1 MLQLVM
7 PLLSFLWGINRYSGL
22 HVKGNFSL
30 KILHIIDSGGLYG
43 AEVMLLNLAREQQL
57 LGMQPVIGSIGECG
71 IPDKGLEIAAKRAGI
86 PVKIFRMK
94 PGLSIQGIREVL
106 SYCHANGFHLMHCH
120 GYKGNIFFGFLPKR
134 IRKIPIITT
143 LHGWTSIPGFSKIY
157 IYEWL
162 DARSLQFFDAVVLVN
177 KNMLHHPRL
186 PKISQKKIFV
196 VNNGIPEQQDINM
209 VLDQE
214 LVDFCKE
221 GFILGSVGRYSREKG
236 FDILLKAL
244 QAFCNRG
251 LNVKLLLIG
260 EGSLRA
266 RLTELAATLGI
277 EKNVLFTGYRDRAEA
292 YMHLMNVYVISSFTE
307 GLPITLLEAMKA
319 KIPIVATTVGG
330 IPDVLEHEK
339 DALLV
344 PPQAIDKLVYA
355 IDLTRRNPQEAA
367 NRADLAYKKF
377 IHKYS
382 SRTMSL
388 SYNAVYHQLDLS
400 VNAARSHT

>member
-1 MLQLVM
+1 MGYQILRELGVVNDEEKKWDMMDEQ
-7 PLLSFLWGINRYSGL
+7 PTQ
-22 HVKGNFSL
+22 L

-57 LGMQPVIGSIGECG
+57 SGMTPVIGSIGECG
-71 IPDKGLEIAAKRAGI
+71 IPDKALEIAANRVGI
-86 PVKIFRMK
+86 PVKTFRMK
-94 PGLSIQGIREVL
+94 PGLSIQGIRKVL
-106 SYCHANGFHLMHCH
+106 SYCHTNGFHLMHCH
-120 GYKGNIFFGFLPKR
+120 GYKGNILFGFLPKR

-143 LHGWTSIPGFSKIY
+143 LHGWTSKPGFSKKY

-186 PKISQKKIFV
+186 PKISPKKIFV
-196 VNNGIPEQQDINM
+196 ANNGIPEQQDVDM

-221 GFILGSVGRYSREKG
+221 GFILGSIGRYSGEKG

-266 RLTELAATLGI
+266 RLTALATTLGI
-277 EKNVLFTGYRDRAEA
+277 EKSVLFTGYRDRAEA

-319 KIPIVATTVGG
+319 KRPIVATTVGG
-330 IPDVLEHEK
+330 SPM
-339 DALLV
+339 
-344 PPQAIDKLVYA
+344 YWSM
-355 IDLTRRNPQEAA
+355 
-367 NRADLAYKKF
+367 KKMLCLCPR
-377 IHKYS
+377 KPL
-382 SRTMSL
+382 MSL
-388 SYNAVYHQLDLS
+388 FTQLILL
-400 VNAARSHT
+400 